1 MKFEIFTENKNLL
14 QVVALTIQRFPNATF
29 VQSMGVYKGR
39 PEEGLIITL
48 VAPESDRSTVRS
60 LARDIKE
67 LNQQESILVVET
79 PVAYNLI

>member
-14 QVVALTIQRFPNATF
+14 QVVALTIQRFPNATLS
-29 VQSMGVYKGR
+29 QSMGVYKGR

-48 VAPESDRSTVRS
+48 VAPESDRSTVHS